1 MEPKPSIIV
10 VSAHAADFIWR
21 AGGAIALYADRGYRV
36 RVICLSYGERGESA
50 RLWKQPDMTLEK
62 VKDVRR
68 DEAGRAAEILGA
80 DITFLDAGDYPLQP
94 TQALMDILVKE
105 YRECQPELVLTHAFK
120 DPYNFDHPAAAEIT
134 LQGRVYAQARGYPAT
149 GEIIGAPP
157 VFLFEPHQPEQCEF
171 KVQVLL
177 DITPVFDRKRK
188 AMEVMAAQVHL
199 IRYYVDLA
207 RRRGVQAKRNSG
219 KVGSKQEVYAEAFQR
234 VYPQVTT
241 ELM

>member
-1 MEPKPSIIV
+1 MGDKPNIIV
-10 VSAHAADFIWR
+10 ISAHAADFIWR

-50 RLWKQPDMTLEK
+50 RLWKQADMTLEK
-62 VKDVRR
+62 VKQARR
-68 DEAGRAAEILGA
+68 EEASRAAEILGA
-80 DITFLDAGDYPLQP
+80 DITFLDAGDYPLRP
-94 TQALMDILVKE
+94 TDELMETLVKE
-105 YRECQPELVLTHAFK
+105 YREYQPEIILTHALA

-134 LQGRVYAQARGYPAT
+134 LKSRVYAQARGYPAA
-149 GEIIGAPP
+149 GKIIGAPP
-157 VFLFEPHQPEQCEF
+157 VFLFEPHQPEQCDF

-188 AMEVMAAQVHL
+188 AMEVMAAQQHL

-219 KVGSKQEVYAEAFQR
+219 RVAAKEEVFAEAYQR
-234 VYPQVTT
+234 IYPQVTT

>member
-1 MEPKPSIIV
+1 MKDKPSIMVI
-10 VSAHAADFIWR
+10 SAHAADFIWR
-21 AGGAIALYADRGYRV
+21 AGGAIALYSDRGYRV

-62 VKDVRR
+62 VKQVRR

-80 DITFLDAGDYPLQP
+80 DITFLDTGDYPLRP
-94 TQALMDILVKE
+94 TDALMDTLVE
-105 YRECQPELVLTHAFK
+105 AYRESQPEIILTHALA

-134 LQGRVYAQARGYPAT
+134 LKSRVYAQARGYPAD
-149 GEIIGAPP
+149 GNIIGAPP
-157 VFLFEPHQPEQCEF
+157 VFLFEPHQPEQCDF

-177 DITPVFDRKRK
+177 DITSVFDRKRK
-188 AMEVMAAQVHL
+188 AMEVMAAQQHL

-219 KVGSKQEVYAEAFQR
+219 RVAAKEEVFAEAYQR

-241 ELM
+241 EFI

>member
-1 MEPKPSIIV
+1 MGDKPNIIV
-10 VSAHAADFIWR
+10 ISAHAADFIWR

-50 RLWKQPDMTLEK
+50 RLWKQADMTLEK
-62 VKDVRR
+62 VKQARR
-68 DEAGRAAEILGA
+68 EEASRAAEILGA
-80 DITFLDAGDYPLQP
+80 DITFLDAGDYPLRP
-94 TQALMDILVKE
+94 TDELMETLVKE
-105 YRECQPELVLTHAFK
+105 YREYQPEIILTHALA
-120 DPYNFDHPAAAEIT
+120 DPYNFDHPAAAKIT
-134 LQGRVYAQARGYPAT
+134 LKSRVYAQARGYPAA
-149 GEIIGAPP
+149 GKIIGTPP
-157 VFLFEPHQPEQCEF
+157 VFLFEPHQPEQCDF

-188 AMEVMAAQVHL
+188 AMEVMAAQQHL

-219 KVGSKQEVYAEAFQR
+219 RVAAKEEVFAEAYQR
-234 VYPQVTT
+234 IYPQVTT

>member
-1 MEPKPSIIV
+1 MGDKPNIIV
-10 VSAHAADFIWR
+10 ISAHAADFIWR

-50 RLWKQPDMTLEK
+50 RLWKQADMTLEK
-62 VKDVRR
+62 VKQARR
-68 DEAGRAAEILGA
+68 DEASRAAEILGA
-80 DITFLDAGDYPLQP
+80 DITFLDAGDYPLRP
-94 TQALMDILVKE
+94 TDELMETLVKE
-105 YRECQPELVLTHAFK
+105 YREYQPEIILTHALA

-134 LQGRVYAQARGYPAT
+134 LKSRVYAQARGYPAA
-149 GEIIGAPP
+149 GKIIGAPP
-157 VFLFEPHQPEQCEF
+157 VFLFEPHQPEQCDF

-188 AMEVMAAQVHL
+188 AMEVMAAQQHL

-219 KVGSKQEVYAEAFQR
+219 RVAAKEEVFAEAYQR
-234 VYPQVTT
+234 IYPQVTT